1 MSSPKLAPVG
11 RRRHILVHLRCGP
24 SIRDAL
30 GAGAGVGEDDVAKLL
45 RSSGMVQIA
54 QRELRN
60 DVSAVLRRAEQGER
74 FTITV
79 GGRPVAEL
87 GPLAST
93 RKPGAPD
100 RLAAVLAETPID
112 TAWAVELRELR
123 DADAATTRDPWAA

>member
-1 MSSPKLAPVG
+1 L
-11 RRRHILVHLRCGP
+11 LRC
-24 SIRDAL
+24 SI
-30 GAGAGVGEDDVAKLL
+30 V
-45 RSSGMVQIA
+45 VQIA

-60 DVSAVLRRAEQGER
+60 EVSAVLRRAEQGER

-112 TAWAVELRELR
+112 TAWAAELRELR
-123 DADAATTRDPWAA
+123 AGDAAAARDPWAA